1 MSKRRVL
8 IKKVKSGKSNVY
20 SYVTFQE
27 NNSYLMTKICIE
39 SDIEDIKK
47 EIEELKPFI
56 NKSSQLKRELADC
69 ETLLRLINEREI
81 EKIKDEV
88 TNNE

>member
-1 MSKRRVL
+1 MTKRRVL
-8 IKKVKSGKSNVY
+8 IQKRTVGKQNTY
-20 SYVTFQE
+20 SYVTLQE
-27 NNSYLMTKICIE
+27 NNSYMMTRICLE

-81 EKIKDEV
+81 EKVKDEV